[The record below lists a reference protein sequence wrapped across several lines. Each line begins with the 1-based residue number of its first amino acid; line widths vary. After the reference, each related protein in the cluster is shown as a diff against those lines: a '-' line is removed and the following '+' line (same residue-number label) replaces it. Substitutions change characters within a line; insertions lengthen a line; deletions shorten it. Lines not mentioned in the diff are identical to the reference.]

1 MASDNPPSGGAA
13 NPRARALSTL
23 RGAGIPLLILGLAAV
38 LIAVEFMPLP
48 EGVSPDSVRTGI
60 LVVFTIA
67 SWAMNLLP
75 EPLTTLLFF
84 LAAMLFHIAA
94 PTTVFAGFA
103 TPTWWLVLG
112 GTIVGIAIRTTGLGP
127 RLGRLFFGRAHGGYR
142 YFIAMVVVASVSLAF
157 LMPSTMGRVLLLV
170 PIVMGLADRLGFT
183 PGRTGRTGLIMA
195 TAMGSYLPSTAVLP
209 ANVPNTVLMGAAD
222 ALYGIKLQYGAY
234 LLLHFPVLGLVKGA
248 VLIWLICRLF
258 PDTVEPQAATTT
270 TAPGRLSSGEGRLV
284 FLLVLMLSLFATD
297 FWHGVSPAWV
307 CLGAGL
313 ICLLPQSGLV
323 SSKELQQGLAIG
335 PLLYVAGFLSLS
347 AVIAQSGLGAWAG
360 GGLLDLVGM
369 TPDDPLGNIPLVAA
383 IYAGIGLLTTLPGLP
398 AVLTP
403 LATEFSQASG
413 LSIETLLKL
422 QVPVFAT
429 VFIPYQSPPMM
440 IAMLIGGAALKDGLK
455 LCLVMSAIT
464 IAIILP
470 LDFAWWWLLGEF
482 DG

>member
-1 MASDNPPSGGAA
+1 VTSATPPSGGASD
-13 NPRARALSTL
+13 PRASFIETL
-23 RGAGIPLLILGLAAV
+23 RSGGIPLLIFGLAAV
-38 LIAVEFMPLP
+38 LIAVGYMPLP
-48 EGVSPDSVRTGI
+48 DGVSPDSVRTGI

-84 LAAMLFHIAA
+84 LSAMLFHIAA

-112 GTIVGIAIRTTGLGP
+112 GTIVGIGIRTTGLGP
-127 RLGRLFFGRAHGGYR
+127 RLGRLFFGRASGGYP
-142 YFIAMVVVASVSLAF
+142 YFITMVVLASVGLAF

-170 PIVMGLADRLGFT
+170 HIVMGLADRLGFAA
-183 PGRTGRTGLIMA
+183 GSTGRTGLIMA
-195 TAMGSYLPSTAVLP
+195 TATGSYLPSTAILP

-222 ALYGIKLQYGAY
+222 TLYGIKLQYGSY
-234 LLLHFPVLGLVKGA
+234 FLLHFPVLGLVKGA
-248 VLIWLICRLF
+248 ILIWLICRLF
-258 PDTVEPQAATTT
+258 PDTATPQAA
-270 TAPGRLSSGEGRLV
+270 AEPGPGRLSSGEGRLV
-284 FLLVLMLSLFATD
+284 FLLALMLSLFATD

-313 ICLLPQSGLV
+313 ICLLPQTGLV

-335 PLLYVAGFLSLS
+335 PLFYVAGFPSLS
-347 AVIAQSGLGAWAG
+347 AVIAQSGLGAGAG
-360 GGLLDLVGM
+360 GALLDRVGI

-403 LATEFSQASG
+403 LASEFSHASG

-440 IAMLIGGAALKDGLK
+440 IAMLMGGAAMKDGLK

-464 IAIILP
+464 IAVILP
-470 LDFAWWWLLGEF
+470 LDYAWWWLLGEF

>member
-1 MASDNPPSGGAA
+1 MTTATPPSGGNSA
-13 NPRARALSTL
+13 PRASFVDALRS
-23 RGAGIPLLILGLAAV
+23 GGIPLLIIGLVAL
-38 LIAVEFMPLP
+38 LIAVEYMPLP
-48 EGVSPDSVRTGI
+48 EGVSPDIVRTGI

-67 SWAMNLLP
+67 CWAMSLLP

-84 LAAMLFHIAA
+84 LCAMLFHIAA

-127 RLGRLFFGRAHGGYR
+127 RLGRLFFGRANGGYN
-142 YFIAMVVVASVSLAF
+142 YFIAMIVFASVSLAF

-183 PGRTGRTGLIMA
+183 AGRVGRTGMIMA
-195 TAMGSYLPSTAVLP
+195 TAAGSYLPSTAILP

-222 ALYGIKLQYGAY
+222 TLYGIKLQYGSY
-234 LLLHFPVLGLVKGA
+234 FLLHFPVLGLIKGA
-248 VLIWLICRLF
+248 LLIWLICRLF
-258 PDTVEPQAATTT
+258 PDTAESQPATDSS
-270 TAPGRLSSGEGRLV
+270 PGRLSSGEGLLV
-284 FLLVLMLSLFATD
+284 FLLALMLSLFATD
-297 FWHGVSPAWV
+297 FWHGISPAWV

-313 ICLLPQSGLV
+313 ICLLPQTGLV

-335 PLLYVAGFLSLS
+335 PLFYVAGFLSLS
-347 AVIAQSGLGAWAG
+347 AVIAQSGLGGWAG
-360 GGLLDLVGM
+360 GALLDLVGM

-403 LATEFSQASG
+403 LASEFSQASG
-413 LSIETLLKL
+413 LSVETLLKL

-429 VFIPYQSPPMM
+429 VFLPYQSPPMM
-440 IAMLIGGAALKDGLK
+440 IAMLMGGASMKDGLK
-455 LCLVMSAIT
+455 LCLILTAIT
-464 IAIILP
+464 IAVILP

-482 DG
+482 DA

>member
-1 MASDNPPSGGAA
+1 MTTTAPTPGGTPTRRTRAVAA
-13 NPRARALSTL
+13 L
-23 RGAGIPLLILGLAAV
+23 RGAGIPLLILGLVSALVAV
-38 LIAVEFMPLP
+38 DFLPLP
-48 EGVSPDSVRTGI
+48 EGVSPDIVRTGI

-84 LAAMLFHIAA
+84 LAAMLFQIAA

-127 RLGRLFFGRAHGGYR
+127 RLGRLFFGRARGGYR
-142 YFIAMVVVASVSLAF
+142 YFIAMVVLASVSLAF

-195 TAMGSYLPSTAVLP
+195 TAMGSYLPATAILP
-209 ANVPNTVLMGAAD
+209 ANVPNTVLLGAAD

-258 PDTVEPQAATTT
+258 PDTAAPQPAA
-270 TAPGRLSSGEGRLV
+270 AAGHGRLSSGEGRLV
-284 FLLVLMLSLFATD
+284 FLLALMLSLFATD
-297 FWHGVSPAWV
+297 FWHGISPAWI

-360 GGLLDLVGM
+360 RGLLDLAGM
-369 TPDDPLGNIPLVAA
+369 TPDNPVANIPLLAA

-403 LATEFSQASG
+403 VAGEFAQASG
-413 LSIETLLKL
+413 LSLETVLNL

-429 VFIPYQSPPMM
+429 VFVPYQSPPMM
-440 IAMLIGGAALKDGLK
+440 IAMLIGGAAMKDGLK
-455 LCLVMSAIT
+455 LCLILSAIT
-464 IAIILP
+464 IAVILP

-482 DG
+482 DS